1 MSEIQNTPTELTSL
15 TISEATQVIKGKKA
29 SPVEIT
35 KAFIERA
42 EKYDDKVF
50 SFMLPAF
57 ERAMEDSR
65 RAEQK
70 IQRHG
75 PRGPLHGIPFGVKD
89 VINVAGTYTTGNSR
103 AYRENYAT
111 THAESV
117 QRLVNAGAIFMGKLN
132 THECAHG
139 GPSFDLPFLPARN
152 PWSLDRFTGGSSSGS
167 GAAVA
172 ANFVPFAL
180 GTDTGGSIRIPAG
193 YCGVVGMKPTYGRI
207 SRHGLMPNS
216 YSYDTIGT
224 LAKSVRDTALLM
236 NVLAGHDVKDHTSS
250 FANVKDYSALVGKG
264 LKGLT
269 VGILEHFHQEG
280 EGAPASVVKAFN
292 SALDTLRDAG
302 AVLETVKIRPSH
314 EYTDTRILCTE
325 SDIYCVHEH
334 KLKEDISFFGEDFL
348 VRAIPAL
355 LIQGKDYSAASRLR
369 SVMIAEFAELH
380 RHFDLLVSIGPSLA
394 PKISDCKPSAFY
406 KNPNSVVNA
415 FNVSGAPACVLRVG
429 MENGLPISIQI
440 VGRPFG
446 EDVVLGAASVIEDA
460 LSLNQSP
467 PDLAGQDID
476 TTFRHRAV
484 PEQNT
489 LTQLE
494 QDQLRDICRRA
505 GLQPIGD
512 EVFAHV
518 CGVVPYVY
526 AMINRLQRVTDAS
539 IEGAGIFTIK

>member
-1 MSEIQNTPTELTSL
+1 VSEIQDTPTELTSL
-15 TISEATQVIKGKKA
+15 TISEAAQVIKEKRA
-29 SPVEIT
+29 SPVEVT
-35 KAFIERA
+35 KAFVERA
-42 EKYDDKVF
+42 EKYDDKVL
-50 SFMLPAF
+50 SFILPMF
-57 ERAMEDSR
+57 ERAIEESR
-65 RAEQK
+65 RAEQE

-89 VINVAGTYTTGNSR
+89 VIDVAGTCTTGNSR
-103 AYRENYAT
+103 AYRGNYAT
-111 THAESV
+111 AHAESV
-117 QRLVNAGAIFMGKLN
+117 QRLANAGAIFMGKLN

-172 ANFVPFAL
+172 AHFVPFAL

-216 YSYDTIGT
+216 YSYDTIGP
-224 LAKSVRDTALLM
+224 LARSARDTALLM
-236 NVLAGHDVKDHTSS
+236 NVLAGHDVKDRTSS
-250 FANVKDYSALVGKG
+250 CANVKDYSALIGTG

-269 VGILEHFHQEG
+269 IGILEHFHQEG
-280 EGAPASVVKAFN
+280 AGAPASVVKAFN
-292 SALDTLRDAG
+292 TALDILHDAG
-302 AVLETVKIRPSH
+302 ATLETVKIRPSH

-348 VRAIPAL
+348 VRTIPAL
-355 LIQGKDYSAASRLR
+355 LIRGKDYSAASRLR
-369 SVMIAEFAELH
+369 SVMIGEFTELY

-394 PKISDCKPSAFY
+394 PKISDCKPSGFY
-406 KNPNSVVNA
+406 KNPDSVVNA
-415 FNVSGAPACVLRVG
+415 FSVSGAPACVMRIG
-429 MENGLPISIQI
+429 MDNGLPISIQI
-440 VGRPFG
+440 AGRPFE
-446 EDVVLGAASVIEDA
+446 EDVVLGAASMVEAA
-460 LSLNQSP
+460 LSLDQNP

-476 TTFRHRAV
+476 TALRHQPM

-494 QDQLRDICRRA
+494 QGELRDIFRRA
-505 GLQPIGD
+505 GLRPLGD
-512 EVFAHV
+512 EVFAHI
-518 CGVVPYVY
+518 CGVVPYVH
-526 AMINRLQRVTDAS
+526 AMINRLRRVTDAS
-539 IEGAGIFTIK
+539 IEGAETFAIK